1 MQPKLKENPR
11 EWQKFTAVMVFMVG
25 VICVALHRRGMMHT
39 TAMGVAVVALIL
51 VALASL
57 IRPRSFR
64 GFYRS
69 GMTVSFHMGQVMGG
83 ILLSVFF
90 LLVVTPLG
98 LFLRLLGKDLLEL
111 KRDPTAKTY
120 WRPARS
126 NPNFDR
132 MF

>member
-11 EWQKFTAVMVFMVG
+11 EWQKFTAVMVLMVE
-25 VICVALHRRGMMHT
+25 VICLALHRRGMMHT
-39 TAMGVAVVALIL
+39 TAMGVAAVALLL
-51 VALASL
+51 VVLASL
-57 IRPRSFR
+57 VRPQSFR

-69 GMTVSFHMGQVMGG
+69 GMTVSFHVGQVMGG

-90 LLVVTPLG
+90 LLVVTPMG
-98 LFLRLLGKDLLEL
+98 LVMRLFGKDLLEL
-111 KRDPTAKTY
+111 KRDKSAKTY

>member
-25 VICVALHRRGMMHT
+25 AACMVLHRHRMMHT
-39 TAMGVAVVALIL
+39 TAMGVAGVALIL
-51 VALASL
+51 VLLASL
-57 IRPRSFR
+57 VRPQSFR

-69 GMTVSFHMGQVMGG
+69 GMTVSFHIGQVMGG
-83 ILLSVFF
+83 ILLTLFF

-98 LFLRLLGKDLLEL
+98 LFLRLFGKDLLEL
-111 KRDPTAKTY
+111 KKDPDAKTY

>member
-25 VICVALHRRGMMHT
+25 VICLALHRHKMMHT
-39 TAMGVAVVALIL
+39 TAMGVAGVALVL
-51 VALASL
+51 VVVSSL
-57 IRPRSFR
+57 IRPQSFR

-69 GMTVSFHMGQVMGG
+69 GMTVSFHVGQVMGA

-98 LFLRLLGKDLLEL
+98 LLLRLSGKDLLDL
-111 KRDPTAKTY
+111 KRDSSAKSYWRTAKD
-120 WRPARS
+120 

>member
-11 EWQKFTAVMVFMVG
+11 EWQKFTAVIVFMVG
-25 VICVALHRRGMMHT
+25 VICLALHRRGMMHT
-39 TAMGVAVVALIL
+39 TAMGVAAVALVL
-51 VALASL
+51 VVLASL
-57 IRPRSFR
+57 IRPQSFR

-69 GMTVSFHMGQVMGG
+69 GMTVSFHVGQVMGG
-83 ILLSVFF
+83 ILLSVFY

-98 LFLRLLGKDLLEL
+98 LVLRLFGKDLLEL
-111 KRDPTAKTY
+111 KRDPAAKSYWRTAK
-120 WRPARS
+120 S